1 MNKFP
6 VKMKR
11 NFTLFFLLFF
21 AFDLFPHNSFAQ
33 SYLSQKSSSHYKSH
47 SKNDI
52 NFNGQWKGGFDEGGF
67 GIPGFDSDIKY
78 VLELTTSG
86 SQVSGYSYTYFQE
99 GMKRY
104 YTICRLTGTLNRE
117 TNDLVV
123 TEIERTKF
131 NTPPDF
137 QNCFQTHR
145 LHYEKDT
152 GNIEVLR
159 GTWIPAPN
167 QGRGCGSG
175 TTVLSRR
182 IVSNMPIG
190 FMPHKRSSAVAKNPV
205 AKAPEKK
212 PAHKN
217 QIAAAP
223 KRTEPSVHK
232 KTEPAITKTPRTK
245 MKMQETETVKSSVP
259 KNDNVISDSQIKT
272 HHYIT
277 PTIKGFEKRRT
288 DIVKTIDIEQ
298 PTFHLDFYDNGE
310 IDGDSI
316 TVFYNG
322 KVVLSH
328 QRLSDKPI
336 SLSLTL
342 DKNASENIVTMY
354 ADNLGTIPP
363 NTALMIVTDGG
374 KRYEV
379 RMESDYGKS
388 GSVLFKAK
396 E

>member
-1 MNKFP
+1 MNKYSGM
-6 VKMKR
+6 MKR
-11 NFTLFFLLFF
+11 IFTLFFLLF
-21 AFDLFPHNSFAQ
+21 LGSGLFAQ
-33 SYLSQKSSSHYKSH
+33 NSLSQNYSSQKSASHYKSH
-47 SKNDI
+47 NKSDI

-78 VLELTTSG
+78 VLELTTNG

-99 GMKRY
+99 GIKKY

-117 TNDLVV
+117 TNDIVI

-190 FMPHKRSSAVAKNPV
+190 FMPHKKSPEIKNPV
-205 AKAPEKK
+205 AKTPEKK

-217 QIAAAP
+217 TIAAAP
-223 KRTEPSVHK
+223 KRPHSNT
-232 KTEPAITKTPRTK
+232 TGRTLQDIKTPQPK
-245 MKMQETETVKSSVP
+245 MKMQETETVKSSLP
-259 KNDNVISDSQIKT
+259 KNENYNADSQIKT

-277 PTIKGFEKRRT
+277 PAIKGFEKRRT
-288 DIVKTIDIEQ
+288 DIVKTIDIEE

-328 QRLSDKPI
+328 QRLSDKPV
-336 SLSLTL
+336 SLTLTL
-342 DKNASENIVTMY
+342 DKHAPENIVTMY

-388 GSVLFKAK
+388 GSVIFKAK

>member
-1 MNKFP
+1 MNKYWGM
-6 VKMKR
+6 MKR
-11 NFTLFFLLFF
+11 IFTLFFLLFF
-21 AFDLFPHNSFAQ
+21 EFGLFAQNSFAQ
-33 SYLSQKSSSHYKSH
+33 NYSSEKSASHYKSH
-47 SKNDI
+47 NKNAI
-52 NFNGQWKGGFDEGGF
+52 NFDGQWKGGFDEGGF

-78 VLELTTSG
+78 VLELTTNG

-99 GMKRY
+99 GIKRY

-117 TNDLVV
+117 TNDIVV

-182 IVSNMPIG
+182 IVSNLPIG
-190 FMPHKRSSAVAKNPV
+190 FMPHKKSPATKNPV
-205 AKAPEKK
+205 AKAPEKNSV
-212 PAHKN
+212 HKN
-217 QIAAAP
+217 TIAAAP
-223 KRTEPSVHK
+223 KKPKVNTTAKAPVRKPQ
-232 KTEPAITKTPRTK
+232 PK
-245 MKMQETETVKSSVP
+245 MKMEETETVKSFVP
-259 KNDNVISDSQIKT
+259 KNENSSIADSQIKT
-272 HHYIT
+272 HHYIA
-277 PTIKGFEKRRT
+277 PTAKGFEKRRT
-288 DIVKTIDIEQ
+288 DVVRTIDIEQ

-328 QRLSDKPI
+328 QRLSDKPV

-342 DKNASENIVTMY
+342 DKNADENIVTMY

-388 GSVLFKAK
+388 GSVIFKAK
-396 E
+396 Q